1 MTAMSDPDHSGPQPS
16 AVDLTTASTF
26 DFFVEENVRFSD
38 TDMVG
43 HVNNVAHVALVEA
56 GRIGYAFD
64 LADRA
69 GVDAGTVTFV
79 RLEIDFLADLHY
91 PATVRIGARA
101 LAVGRTSFTVGIGV
115 FDGDR
120 CVSASRNVLVHLGED
135 RRPAPVPDGLRDALL
150 AECP

>member
-1 MTAMSDPDHSGPQPS
+1 MRDPDLS
-16 AVDLTTASTF
+16 AVDLAAADTF
-26 DFFVEENVRFSD
+26 GFFTRENVRFCD

-43 HVNNVAHVALVEA
+43 HVNNVAHAALVEA
-56 GRIGYAFD
+56 GRIGYVFD
-64 LADRA
+64 LARRVGEDTA
-69 GVDAGTVTFV
+69 TITFV
-79 RLEIDFLADLHY
+79 RLEIDFRADLHY

-120 CVSASRNVLVHLGED
+120 CVSTSRNVLVHLGHD
-135 RRPAPVPDGLRDALL
+135 RRPAPVPEGLRAALL